1 MVLLPSLLCALF
13 LSQMKKQ
20 EDENQKLDMKLK
32 ILKEQEDYEGKVD
45 DIVKHL
51 ENELEQQIEGLLRD
65 QEKLKAELLRNQ
77 DEVEDTKKR

>member
-1 MVLLPSLLCALF
+1 
-13 LSQMKKQ
+13 MKKQ